1 MLVPHRVFL
10 VWLLYI
16 VIVVFSI
23 GALAYLDLPQIA
35 LYYDRSLL
43 TSLLFIMY
51 GIAEILAA
59 RQVWSISREN
69 RIADRVIGWLKEH
82 DLRHIKVRHN
92 DIMLISNTA
101 QFNVGP
107 SVIGKHIATLCKIAL
122 SGQRQWRVRQEPILD
137 DAADQVYERSLI
149 GDFIS
154 TRIVWVG
161 IFATILGVIMAF
173 WPMID
178 GGSIDTMKNNI
189 GQFFGGIAVAFIP
202 TAVSF
207 VCKIALDFN
216 SRIIAGGVRDLFTKI
231 TITSEAVV
239 IPFLDNDGHVTLNQ

>member
-1 MLVPHRVFL
+1 MSVPHRVFL
-10 VWLLYI
+10 IWMLYAVI
-16 VIVVFSI
+16 VIFSI
-23 GALAYLDLPQIA
+23 IALAYLGLPQIA
-35 LYYDRSLL
+35 LYYDRSFL
-43 TSLLFIMY
+43 TVLLFLMY

-59 RQVWSISREN
+59 RQAWVISREN
-69 RIADRVIGWLKEH
+69 RIADRVMGWLKEH
-82 DLRHIKVRHN
+82 RLRHIKLQGKDV
-92 DIMLISNTA
+92 LLLSTST
-101 QFNVGP
+101 QFSVMP
-107 SVIGKHIATLCKIAL
+107 SVIGTHYKTLCEMAA
-122 SGQRQWRVRQEPILD
+122 SGQRQVRQEPILD
-137 DAADQVYERSLI
+137 DAADHMYERSLI

-161 IFATILGVIMAF
+161 IMATILGVIMAF

-231 TITSEAVV
+231 TVSSETKRHS
-239 IPFLDNDGHVTLNQ
+239 IPGSGWGRYRGR